1 MGIIFVYD
9 KNVVLYVSNDLW
21 EECKVT
27 ISTACISYLLQNER
41 ITNID
46 EDIERLGFNSLN
58 TNELSSAH
66 LFFLSKHIT
75 ELTSCGLIGVYHL
88 LDIKSQYSFTDCKN
102 ISSSIHVLLPKII
115 SLNHIACTNVLL
127 ETILKFKNMIDS
139 NINKTN
145 IYIY

>member
-9 KNVVLYVSNDLW
+9 KNVVLYVRNDLW

-27 ISTACISYLLQNER
+27 ISTACISYLSQNER

-58 TNELSSAH
+58 TDELSSAH
-66 LFFLSKHIT
+66 LFFLSNHT
-75 ELTSCGLIGVYHL
+75 HELTQLGLIGVYHL
-88 LDIKSQYSFTDCKN
+88 LCNKTQYSFNDCKN
-102 ISSSIHVLLPKII
+102 LSSSILILLPQII
-115 SLNHIACTNVLL
+115 LLSHFSLTSVLL
-127 ETILKFKNMIDS
+127 ETIYKFKNMIES